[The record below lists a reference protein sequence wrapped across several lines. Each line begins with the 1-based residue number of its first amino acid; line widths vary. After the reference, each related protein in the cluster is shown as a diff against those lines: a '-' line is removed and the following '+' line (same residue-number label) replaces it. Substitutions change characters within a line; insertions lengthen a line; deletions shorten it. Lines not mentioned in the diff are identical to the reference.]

1 MERRYL
7 WTKLDVKRKKTMKK
21 TYNTPEISIVTIG
34 SLMFDP
40 NKDRDNSG
48 MLRASRFQ
56 IGSSGSQ
63 MFIEDDD
70 EEGEIIIPASDIN
83 LLDTDE
89 DW

>member
-1 MERRYL
+1 
-7 WTKLDVKRKKTMKK
+7 MKK

-70 EEGEIIIPASDIN
+70 DEGDIIIPASDIN
-83 LLDTDE
+83 LWDTDE